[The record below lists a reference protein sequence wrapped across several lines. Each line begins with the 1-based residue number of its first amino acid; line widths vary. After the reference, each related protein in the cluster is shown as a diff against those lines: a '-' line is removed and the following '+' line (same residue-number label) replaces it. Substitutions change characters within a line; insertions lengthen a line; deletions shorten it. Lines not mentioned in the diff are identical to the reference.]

1 MIKIKNVD
9 HVGIRV
15 ADEERALKFYEVLG
29 FKFFWRATGD
39 AVVKI
44 KNDVDV
50 EINLV
55 VNGNDDQCGK
65 NILMDVPEKIPGY
78 THVAWNVESLK
89 QTMETLAENGIEIRQ
104 GPVVFSSG
112 HVSIFIRDPDLNVI
126 ELRGDDQDAKELGA
140 EEYIP

>member
-55 VNGNDDQCGK
+55 VNGNDDQGGK
-65 NILMDVPEKIPGY
+65 NILMDVPEKIPFFHHAMACGAQSLVRLRSSSPSCSPTIWKNPSAKPSCY
-78 THVAWNVESLK
+78 LMTES
-89 QTMETLAENGIEIRQ
+89 
-104 GPVVFSSG
+104 
-112 HVSIFIRDPDLNVI
+112 
-126 ELRGDDQDAKELGA
+126 
-140 EEYIP
+140 